1 VDDEWIGEYAEGVP
15 TKEYN
20 AAKIEKN
27 PNYGLTITKPGKGYV
42 VLRLKEK
49 VSPFQSVQ
57 SGFLCMQANKGE
69 VIKELRVKSSP

>member
-49 VSPFQSVQ
+49 ISPF
-57 SGFLCMQANKGE
+57 
-69 VIKELRVKSSP
+69 